1 MLIDAMAIYCKK
13 NGIELTTQNKILHA
27 DFFQHPNDY
36 ILDDYFEYKLNSFVC
51 DNHAEL
57 PEIFIVEENGNDFF
71 VYERI
76 VDDFC
81 CLSQNKQQRALSFI
95 GKKIIVLRSQPKTLE
110 ADVLYDIIKRKI
122 SGKNLFFLPLV
133 AFSLLLPFYS
143 NLFNS
148 RLVYS
153 SSLTSVLY
161 ITIFFIFFALLEAF
175 LKTSVYKIVVKE
187 THDNIIKINKLLTYT
202 LSLTTDNSA
211 PSTSR
216 TIEISVVGYWK
227 TISSLMIDVALLLVF
242 LICIAM
248 ILGKHSI
255 ILFLYYLGFAIFCI
269 YARFQS
275 YENTIKNIAI
285 NNDRLIDSI
294 TLHNN
299 QQQVRFANFDTLR
312 HDFYLKTLACE
323 KLSHQLDLHNNRW
336 SEILRLNTF
345 ISMVLMYIACYLAIN
360 AGTLSIATIIAV
372 MIINS
377 RLSAAMI
384 ASVNGLYSVKVNLH
398 QIKSSL
404 TKLTRNIIQT
414 NTSQIQLDKIELLSL
429 ENINIEPHGRVT
441 LAGYN
446 ASFAAGNVVG
456 VLGKVGAGKSTL
468 LRAIVAQSTLS
479 HGVIRYN
486 QVNIRNI
493 DALTFQHEIAY
504 YQPTLQ
510 FFKGTLRF
518 NFNLHGIHDSER
530 ILAIIKHC
538 CPEIA
543 LDINIL
549 DDVDADALNFSA
561 GERQKIIIMM
571 LLEKR
576 PSLIVLDEPT
586 SFMSENEG
594 VVFLRSLIAK
604 HRAAIFIIATHNA
617 NMNSMATTLINIS
630 SEEKNKKIFIN
641 TPRPSVSMKTISS
654 GDIAQ

>member
-1 MLIDAMAIYCKK
+1 MLIEAMTIYCKK
-13 NGIELTTQNKILHA
+13 NGVQLFSQDKILAA
-27 DFFQHPNDY
+27 DFFEHPNDY
-36 ILDDYFEYKLNSFVC
+36 ISDDYFNYKLNSFVC
-51 DNHAEL
+51 HSHAEL

-76 VDDFC
+76 VGDFC
-81 CLSQNKQQRALSFI
+81 CLSQHKQQGAMSFI

-110 ADVLYDIIKRKI
+110 AEVLYTKIKRKI
-122 SGKNLFFLPLV
+122 SGTNLFFLPLV

-161 ITIFFIFFALLEAF
+161 ITVFFIFFALLEAF
-175 LKTSVYKIVVKE
+175 LKTSVYKTVVKT
-187 THDNIIKINKLLTYT
+187 THDNSIKINRLLTYI
-202 LSLTTDNSA
+202 LSITNDNNA

-216 TIEISVVGYWK
+216 TIEVSATGYWK
-227 TISSLMIDVALLLVF
+227 TISSLMVDVALLLVF

-248 ILGKHSI
+248 ILGKYSG

-275 YENTIKNIAI
+275 YESTIKSITI

-294 TLHNN
+294 SLHNN
-299 QQQVRFANFDTLR
+299 QQQARFTNFDTLR
-312 HDFYLKTLACE
+312 HAFYLKTLASE

-336 SEILRLNTF
+336 AEILKLNTF
-345 ISMVLMYIACYLAIN
+345 ISMVLMYITCYLSIN
-360 AGTLSIATIIAV
+360 AGSLSIATIIAV

-398 QIKSSL
+398 QIKTSL
-404 TKLTRNIIQT
+404 TKLTQHVILA
-414 NTSQIQLDKIELLSL
+414 NTSQIHLDKIDHLSL
-429 ENINIEPHGRVT
+429 ENITIEPHGRAT

-446 ASFAAGNVVG
+446 ASFTTGNVVG

-468 LRAIVAQSTLS
+468 LRAIIAQSGLL
-479 HGVIRYN
+479 HGTIRYN
-486 QVNIRNI
+486 QVNIHNI

-504 YQPTLQ
+504 YQPALQ

-518 NFNLHGIHDSER
+518 NFNLHGIHDSGR
-530 ILAIIKHC
+530 ILAIIKNC
-538 CPEIA
+538 CPEMA
-543 LDINIL
+543 VDINIL
-549 DDVDADALNFSA
+549 DDVNADELNFSA
-561 GERQKIIIMM
+561 GERQKIIISM
-571 LLEKR
+571 LLEKQ

-586 SFMSENEG
+586 SFMSEDEG
-594 VVFLRSLIAK
+594 IVFLRHLITV
-604 HRAAIFIIATHNA
+604 HRNAIFIIASHNA
-617 NMNSMATTLINIS
+617 DMNSIATAIINIS
-630 SEEKNKKIFIN
+630 KEEKQKKIFIN
-641 TPRPSVSMKTISS
+641 TPRPSVPRKALSPVN
-654 GDIAQ
+654 IAE